1 MFGFPCC
8 AGSPMSTPADLARRF
23 RAASFLL
30 STPERRQLPA
40 DGGAEI
46 AFAGRSNAGKSSAI
60 NALVEQS
67 GLART
72 SKTPGRTQHLVFFA
86 LDESTRLVDLPGYG
100 YARVPEAVRRDWHA
114 LIDDYVRDRKALRG
128 IVVVSDIRHALT
140 DFDRQMLSWCASRG
154 LPMVL
159 LLSKADK
166 LNRGPAE
173 QARRKVQAELDA
185 SGVAARAITFSA
197 PARTGVDA
205 ARAAIAALLWG
216 ESEASTTVASDPA

>member
-1 MFGFPCC
+1 
-8 AGSPMSTPADLARRF
+8 MSTATDLARRF
-23 RAASFLL
+23 RAATFLR
-30 STPERRQLPA
+30 STPTSQHLPP
-40 DGGAEI
+40 DEGAEV

-67 GLART
+67 ALART

-86 LDESTRLVDLPGYG
+86 LDRSTRLVDLPGYG
-100 YARVPEAVRRDWHA
+100 YARVPAALRRNWHA
-114 LIDDYVRDRKALRG
+114 LIDEYVSGRKALRG
-128 IVVVSDIRHALT
+128 IVVVTDIRHALT
-140 DFDRQMLSWCASRG
+140 EFDRQMLNWCRSRN
-154 LPMVL
+154 LPLVL

-185 SGVAARAITFSA
+185 RGMAARAIPFSA
-197 PARTGVDA
+197 PARIGVDA

-216 ESEASTTVASDPA
+216 ESEARPIAAGDRT

>member
-1 MFGFPCC
+1 
-8 AGSPMSTPADLARRF
+8 MSTPADLARRF
-23 RAASFLL
+23 RAARFLL

-100 YARVPEAVRRDWHA
+100 YARVPEAVRRDWHT
-114 LIDDYVRDRKALRG
+114 LIDDYVRERKALRG

-140 DFDRQMLSWCASRG
+140 DFDRQMLAWCASRG

-185 SGVAARAITFSA
+185 SGVSARAITFSA

-216 ESEASTTVASDPA
+216 EDEARPDVATDPA

>member
-1 MFGFPCC
+1 
-8 AGSPMSTPADLARRF
+8 MSTPADLARRF
-23 RAASFLL
+23 RAATFLL

-40 DGGAEI
+40 DEGAEI

-86 LDESTRLVDLPGYG
+86 LDHSTRLVDLPGYG
-100 YARVPEAVRRDWHA
+100 YARVPEAVRRDWHT
-114 LIDDYVRDRKALRG
+114 LIDQYVSDRKALRG

-140 DFDRQMLSWCASRG
+140 DFDRQMLDWCRSRA
-154 LPMVL
+154 LPLVL

-173 QARRKVQAELDA
+173 LARRKVQAELDA

-197 PARTGVDA
+197 PARTGVDS

-216 ESEASTTVASDPA
+216 EAGAAPGHPAEPA